1 MFNLFKIK
9 AFDFRLLYLYTFL
22 SICFSSLQVSKILP
36 VLRYAW
42 GYRCLASPD
51 LVIYCSFYVTMLF
64 NIVPRRCISKPWISH
79 YDVYVIPII
88 WPIKCNLQKTVIM
101 AITFYLCRSTAVD
114 NRSELLFRFMELR
127 KQWQKINKE
136 DYFACLPSNTNCCF
150 LLPILPCYCLL
161 HCSMHFKVSALEYA
175 YSLIKITRPIF
186 QILKASTIRLNIW

>member
-150 LLPILPCYCLL
+150 LLPIFMLL
-161 HCSMHFKVSALEYA
+161 SLSLQYA
-175 YSLIKITRPIF
+175 F
-186 QILKASTIRLNIW
+186 